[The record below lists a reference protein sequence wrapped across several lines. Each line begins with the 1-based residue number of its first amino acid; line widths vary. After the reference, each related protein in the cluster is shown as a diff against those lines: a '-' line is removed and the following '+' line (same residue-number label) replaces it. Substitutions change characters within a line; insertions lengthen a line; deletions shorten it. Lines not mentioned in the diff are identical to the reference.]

1 MMTFHIWDNYRIGQD
16 EAAVIEAESLDE
28 AVTEFVDTDMG
39 DDPAGYFE
47 FYGPG
52 RELEVMD
59 DYGKKLRVQVKVELL
74 LDIHKL
80 AKEGLELSDLG
91 DGDWKVKIIHSS
103 RMGRLAHKLL
113 GPLLGRP
120 E

>member
-1 MMTFHIWDNYRIGQD
+1 MTTYHIWDNYRIGPD
-16 EAAVIEAESLDE
+16 EATTIEAVSMVE
-28 AVTEFVDTDMG
+28 AITEFVDTDMD

-52 RELEVMD
+52 RELEVRD
-59 DYGKKLRVQVKVELL
+59 IHGKKHRVQVKVELL

-80 AKEGLELSDLG
+80 AKEGLDLNDLG
-91 DGDWKVKIIHSS
+91 DGDWKVKIVHPS
-103 RMGRLAHKLL
+103 RLDRLAHKIL